1 MKKNL
6 AAMIMAITLVSCE
19 PMETPNNLS
28 KQAFNIRI
36 EADYL
41 EENEPAWILLHDM
54 EGNPLDF
61 KPFSNNVNLAFEID
75 SNEERVLV
83 TVVKKRDRESFDRYI
98 VETITSV
105 DSKKEFVLGLKKPL
119 RSNSFD
125 PNGEFEV
132 IVSHQQHLNSTFIS
146 NSEGHTSG
154 SAIFGGFQSS
164 AKMTLS
170 QNSQNYFA
178 STRSDS
184 EEIRYSFISQPQN
197 GQQVNLTFSQMQTFD
212 KVLKIPYYQVGSLIY
227 TVKVLEKV
235 AGNWK
240 ESFWLNTNIQE
251 GHPAIDDYQIGY
263 LNRFETYETFIRATI
278 SSQTVAGLVK
288 IGKAPT
294 TLQLPLSKNIDMI
307 SSKIS
312 NPEINSDMVYNNWSG
327 DWRLRDGSGNLT
339 VMWTV
344 WGKDSGFKL
353 KAFPLEFTT
362 DHPQFSN
369 LESFQLISMKLMQSH
384 LDYENLVERK
394 YVELDILEETEEYYL
409 QKRF

>member
-1 MKKNL
+1 MKKYL
-6 AAMIMAITLVSCE
+6 AAIMIAMAFISCD
-19 PMETPNNLS
+19 PAETPANLE
-28 KQAFNIRI
+28 KEEFIIRI
-36 EADYL
+36 ETEYL
-41 EENEPAWILLHDM
+41 EENGPAWILLHDM

-61 KPFSNNVNLAFEID
+61 KPFSNNISLVFEIEKK
-75 SNEERVLV
+75 EERIHV
-83 TVVKKRDRESFDRYI
+83 TIVKKREGDSFDRYN

-105 DSKKEFVLGLKKPL
+105 DTKSEFILGLKKPL
-119 RSNSFD
+119 RINSFD

-132 IVSHQQHLNSTFIS
+132 LVSHQQHLNSTFIS

-235 AGNWK
+235 DGNWK
-240 ESFWLNTNIQE
+240 ESFWLNTNIKE
-251 GHPAIDDYQIGY
+251 GEPAIDDYQIGY
-263 LNRFETYETFIRATI
+263 LNQFETYETIIRATV

-294 TLQLPLSKNIDMI
+294 TLQLPLSKNIEMI

-312 NPEINSDMVYNNWSG
+312 NPEINSDMAYNNWWG

-339 VMWTV
+339 VIWTV

-362 DHPQFSN
+362 NHPQFSD

-384 LDYENLVERK
+384 LDYENLVKSK

>member
-1 MKKNL
+1 
-6 AAMIMAITLVSCE
+6 MIMAITLVSCE

-61 KPFSNNVNLAFEID
+61 KPFSNNSNLAFEID

-83 TVVKKRDRESFDRYI
+83 TVVKKRERESFDRYI

-212 KVLKIPYYQVGSLIY
+212 NVLKIPYYQVGSLIY